1 MGKTLENFWK
11 IYYLGAKIKLCK
23 IKIKDHHSDLDL
35 KKDQDQLNDLGDQD
49 QRS

>member
-1 MGKTLENFWK
+1 M
-11 IYYLGAKIKLCK
+11 ILGPRSNCVSSRSE
-23 IKIKDHHSDLDL
+23 IKDHHSDLDL